1 MNFRFLFKCSVDFMQ
16 PSVLKITWRST
27 FKDPESRE
35 ISDRQN
41 LWCKYWGYWSNWNK
55 LQTSKRYWKMEC
67 FFENHWYKSNPWIFR
82 SHKKPSDSFCFKNFE
97 NSKLSYET
105 CWSRFELIKQEFRK
119 FSNIC
124 SERSEICKYW
134 RSMLKLISLL
144 KGCVEAV
151 SEGNWEVHFHTM
163 QRLLSV
169 FCILDSIHY
178 LRNTSWYLEKM
189 RKFPNEYPQKYKHS
203 QERKFLVKTNAG
215 YFK

>member
-1 MNFRFLFKCSVDFMQ
+1 MCWKLHGEVHSRIRNRGKSLTDKIFGVNVEDTDLIGINYKLANATEKWDAF
-16 PSVLKITWRST
+16 LKITDINQIHGFS
-27 FKDPESRE
+27 DP
-35 ISDRQN
+35 IKN
-41 LWCKYWGYWSNWNK
+41 LQIPFAS
-55 LQTSKRYWKMEC
+55 
-67 FFENHWYKSNPWIFR
+67 
-82 SHKKPSDSFCFKNFE
+82 KNFE

-105 CWSRFELIKQEFRK
+105 CWRRFELIKQEFRK

-144 KGCVEAV
+144 KGFVEAV

-189 RKFPNEYPQKYKHS
+189 RKFPKEYPQKYKHS